1 MTYLLTRPQAIAVAA
16 ADVAG
21 LGAAINDANATAAGA
36 ITGVLPAAS
45 DEVSAAC
52 ATLFNSFAAEYQAIL
67 KQANAFRDEFAQL
80 LTAAG
85 DAYTQTEAAVSGAL
99 ADPAPTPVAVS
110 LIMDGSGYPVPPL
123 QYINEV
129 YSLYIAPNFTTSNI
143 QALTTPEQL
152 YPLTGVKSPLLNPSV
167 SQGVTILNDAI
178 LQAYQAGT
186 TPINVF
192 GFSQSAVISSLEMP
206 KLVAAG
212 IPSSAV
218 NFVLIG
224 DPMNPNG
231 GVLAR
236 FPGLSIPSLGATFF
250 GGTPA
255 NDYPTAIYTGEY
267 DGYADFPRYP
277 IDLLADLNAL
287 VGIVPV
293 HGGYPT
299 FTPAQVMSATV
310 LPTSGPTMTTYYMI
324 PTPNLPL
331 LDPVRAIPYLGSPLA
346 DLLQPDLTYLVNW
359 GYGDP
364 AHGYSTGPAN
374 VTTPF
379 GFLPPLSATTALGPD
394 LISGTQQGI
403 AAAAGDFHAQGLPS
417 LPALSLA
424 GISNAFTS
432 GPSTAPGTQAPVM
445 PAPSTIDGIISGLQT
460 ANTHL
465 VGDFTNALSTAY
477 SSLLPAAD
485 IVNAGV
491 TVVPAYDVNLFLD
504 GIEQALDGD
513 PVAGLV
519 NAIGNPI
526 AADTALVSLGGLLE
540 FFVLF
545 GATYSIAG
553 DFTNL

>member
-1 MTYLLTRPQAIAVAA
+1 M
-16 ADVAG
+16 
-21 LGAAINDANATAAGA
+21 
-36 ITGVLPAAS
+36 
-45 DEVSAAC
+45 
-52 ATLFNSFAAEYQAIL
+52 
-67 KQANAFRDEFAQL
+67 
-80 LTAAG
+80 
-85 DAYTQTEAAVSGAL
+85 SGAL

-417 LPALSLA
+417 LPARSLA

-465 VGDFTNALSTAY
+465 VGDFTNALWTAY

-513 PVAGLV
+513 PGAGLV